1 MTKTYIPPEAG
12 LKPIT
17 ERDRKASP
25 FAGVCFALF
34 IVFGLFSTLYATSF
48 GKLNL
53 FPNGL
58 SWSPFL
64 KGDVSQAF
72 ALALADAP
80 VPANAALIERGLSW
94 VVAGDLG
101 PRVRRG
107 APGWL
112 FLGDELTV
120 HDQPQLNVAQ
130 RKADVLKV
138 QQTLMA
144 KGAKLLVV
152 VVPDKSRIEASQL
165 GMLHRP
171 ARYAQRASQ
180 WVGELNLAGVEAFD
194 LTDTLM
200 AFKQKNLAA
209 FLKSDSHWTEQG
221 AEAAARAVSAQVLR
235 STVVVTPAQALAV
248 DQRIEMNR
256 PGDLIRLAGVE
267 WLYDALQPQQD
278 VAQETTFKVDTQA
291 ADKEKLGSVS
301 APTASTQ
308 ADDLFGDAD
317 LPNVVVIGTSF
328 SRTSNF
334 VSFIE
339 KELKAKVANL
349 ARNGGDFSGAMNAYL
364 SSVAFKNTPPKLVIW
379 EIPERVLQQKASK
392 DSIQ

>member
-1 MTKTYIPPEAG
+1 MTKPYIPPESG

-17 ERDRKASP
+17 ERDRQTSP
-25 FAGVCFALF
+25 LAGACFALF

-48 GKLNL
+48 GKLDL
-53 FPNGL
+53 FPNGV

-80 VPANAALIERGLSW
+80 VPSNAARIERGISW
-94 VVAGDLG
+94 LVAGDLG

-120 HDQPQLNVAQ
+120 HEQPTFNSAQ
-130 RKADVLKV
+130 RKKDVLTV
-138 QQTLMA
+138 QKLLTA
-144 KGAKLLVV
+144 KGITLLVV
-152 VVPDKSRIEASQL
+152 VVPDKTRIEASQL
-165 GMLHRP
+165 GRLHRP
-171 ARYAQRASQ
+171 ERYAQRAND
-180 WVGELNLAGVEAFD
+180 WVSELRLAGVDALD
-194 LTDTLM
+194 LTDTLTL
-200 AFKQKNLAA
+200 FKQKNTAA

-221 AEAAARAVSAQVLR
+221 AEAAAMAVSAEVKRLRITASPGQVL
-235 STVVVTPAQALAV
+235 LI
-248 DQRIEMNR
+248 DQRVQSNR
-256 PGDLIRLAGVE
+256 SGDLIRLAGVE
-267 WLYDALQPQQD
+267 WLPDALQPKQD
-278 VAQETTFKVDTQA
+278 MAQETTFKVENRTKGAAVAASGSITQ
-291 ADKEKLGSVS
+291 
-301 APTASTQ
+301 T
-308 ADDLFGDAD
+308 DDLFGDAD

-334 VSFIE
+334 VPFIE
-339 KELKAKVANL
+339 KEVGAKIANL

-364 SSVAFKNTPPKLVIW
+364 ASVAFKKTPPKLVIW

-392 DSIQ
+392 DSIH